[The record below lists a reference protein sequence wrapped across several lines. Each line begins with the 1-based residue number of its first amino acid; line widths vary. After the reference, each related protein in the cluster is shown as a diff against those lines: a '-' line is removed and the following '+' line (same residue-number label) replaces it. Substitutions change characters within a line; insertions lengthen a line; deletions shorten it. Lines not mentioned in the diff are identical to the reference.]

1 MSYFGNVLES
11 GKDLLDLFFN
21 ITLGE
26 AQEDTVVILRPT
38 SRTALRPE
46 NSALNET
53 VDIGRGE
60 LPACEAGIALLDQLW
75 HIDILD
81 GERSQLRFKDG
92 EDLSLSDEEVM
103 DADKPVLSGGG
114 VAQNTDYGLAN

>member
-1 MSYFGNVLES
+1 MSYFRNVLES
-11 GKDLLDLFFN
+11 GKDLLDLFLN

-46 NSALNET
+46 GSGLNET
-53 VDIGRGE
+53 VDIGSGE
-60 LPACEAGIALLDQLW
+60 LPACEAGIALLDQLR

-92 EDLSLSDEEVM
+92 EDLPLSDEEVV
-103 DADKPVLSGGG
+103 DADRLVLSGRG
-114 VAQNTDYGLAN
+114 VAQNADYGLTN